1 MSSLKKSGIIIV
13 ILSLF
18 VKLIGFLRESIIA
31 KQFGASAIT
40 DGYLIAFSVVT
51 LVVIMTSE
59 GFNSVFLPLFLKEK
73 QKNEAASMKTAS
85 GLLNRMIIGLLTL
98 TIIMYVLI
106 PFLIP
111 LLFRNTPEETVTIII
126 ELTQFF
132 TLFLTLISLNGMFES
147 YLQAYR
153 SFIPTQIARLLA
165 TVTAVVF
172 ALLFADIWGIYSL
185 AYGFITGTFLGILCQ
200 LYFLIG
206 KYKFKYSLSF
216 SINPTFKQQFLA
228 LFFPAILSAVVGQIN
243 VLVDKIFSSGTMKGA
258 VTYLNNSS
266 LLISIPNAIFASTI
280 VAIIFTLLSEQTGQL
295 KEFQNIFSRGIK
307 ITALLLMPI
316 TAGFIVLG
324 LPLIQ
329 FVYERGAFSHNDS
342 LQTLQAFYVYLPL
355 ILIQGFQY
363 IVLKAM
369 YAKGQTKIIFFLS
382 SITIILNII
391 FNYFFVQWFG
401 YLGTALSSTLIAFF
415 FLLSSTRIL
424 TREFEAG
431 QMLVNSKI
439 IVRSMIPA
447 LFMGI
452 PLYFMQ
458 QLHIFEQMAPL
469 LNIMITGILGVILY
483 LIGLRYFYK
492 DGFLEVMELVPSNIR
507 NKIIR

>member
-31 KQFGASAIT
+31 KQFGASEVT

-73 QKNEAASMKTAS
+73 QKNEAHGMRTAS
-85 GLLNRMIIGLLTL
+85 ALLNRMIAGLVVLTVV
-98 TIIMYVLI
+98 MYVLI
-106 PFLIP
+106 PILIP
-111 LLFRNTPEETVTIII
+111 LIFQKAPPETEKMII

-132 TLFLTLISLNGMFES
+132 TLFLTFISLNGMFES

-165 TVTAVVF
+165 TITAVVF
-172 ALLFADIWGIYSL
+172 AILFADIWGIYSL

-206 KYKFKYSLSF
+206 KYKFKYELSF
-216 SINPTFKQQFLA
+216 SMDPTFKQQFLA

-243 VLVDKIFSSGTMKGA
+243 VFVDKIFSSGTIKGA

-295 KEFQNIFSRGIK
+295 QQFQKIFSRGIK
-307 ITALLLMPI
+307 ITAILLMPI

-324 LPLIQ
+324 LPIIQ
-329 FVYERGAFSHNDS
+329 FVYERGAFSHADS

-369 YAKGQTKIIFFLS
+369 YAKGQTRIIFFLS
-382 SITIILNII
+382 TITIILNIV
-391 FNYFFVQWFG
+391 FNYFFIQWFG
-401 YLGTALSSTLIAFF
+401 YLGTALSSTMIAFF
-415 FLLSSTRIL
+415 FLLASMWVL

-431 QMLVNSKI
+431 QLWMNSKI
-439 IVRSMIPA
+439 ILQSAIPA
-447 LFMGI
+447 LFMGV

-458 QLHIFEQMAPL
+458 QLAFIENLMPIV
-469 LNIMITGILGVILY
+469 NIVITGILGIVLY
-483 LIGLRYFYK
+483 TVGLRYFYK
-492 DGFLEVMELVPSNIR
+492 DGFLEVMELVPAKIR
-507 NKIIR
+507 NKIL